1 MVAKPSGNKNKHVL
15 LYPDSCFNLV
25 AIPSGQPLALAA
37 ALGLATS
44 TPLTEAGRKT
54 QRALYC
60 DLSVI
65 GITALHLTNLPGCH
79 MTSKGM
85 DPSSGIFTAHE
96 GGVYQISFTGLFH
109 AENGHG
115 VTADVVKKH
124 ANGDITHLGRS
135 TADIDENSFICKV
148 FPKTFETP
156 F

>member
-1 MVAKPSGNKNKHVL
+1 
-15 LYPDSCFNLV
+15 
-25 AIPSGQPLALAA
+25 
-37 ALGLATS
+37 
-44 TPLTEAGRKT
+44 
-54 QRALYC
+54 
-60 DLSVI
+60 
-65 GITALHLTNLPGCH
+65 
-79 MTSKGM
+79 M

-156 F
+156 FWNENPIDFIPAGVGTDDSLWASTTVITIVRLDVEDSVYAEMAPESSHGDSKIYSSFNHPGIHFVGHKIAEWKVISLD

>member
-1 MVAKPSGNKNKHVL
+1 MGPSEDIWKCKIKSTIVVDFN
-15 LYPDSCFNLV
+15 NLV
-25 AIPSGQPLALAA
+25 HPIPSTLKSRIF
-37 ALGLATS
+37 TDS
-44 TPLTEAGRKT
+44 TDITEGFKKEIENIKSELEK
-54 QRALYC
+54 QRSELDNQKS
-60 DLSVI
+60 DLDKQKLLLEKIS
-65 GITALHLTNLPGCH
+65 CH

-135 TADIDENSFICKV
+135 TADIDENSFISGV
-148 FPKTFETP
+148 
-156 F
+156 

>member
-1 MVAKPSGNKNKHVL
+1 MLIL
-15 LYPDSCFNLV
+15 LNNFNLGCLIHQYILFLFYTDKRP
-25 AIPSGQPLALAA
+25 AFSCYR
-37 ALGLATS
+37 TS
-44 TPLTEAGRKT
+44 SHNSIGTVTYHGKYKK
-54 QRALYC
+54 YC

-148 FPKTFETP
+148 FPKTFKPP